1 MAPRNPLS
9 GVSVDRRRFLQ
20 FGAMGAGFLLA
31 GSALTACSA
40 DAASTGTVASS
51 LIIGTTTSINPLT
64 GLNSSYQTYQ
74 YNAFDSLVRMLA
86 DATEPVARIAAS
98 WTSIDDVT
106 TDFTIRDGVKF
117 HDGTTLTAEDV
128 AFSFTESIEKKFV
141 TASILTNIVSVTAI
155 DPSTVRVVTK
165 TPEPLLMNIVAQ
177 VFIVPKAAFVAAG
190 GADGFAMNPIGSG
203 PYKIASGFDIDT
215 SVTFEAFTDFWGT
228 PAATPTVELRYF
240 SDSSAMAA
248 AFESGQLSVAHE
260 LPGSALQTLAGNSDF
275 EVSAAFSGS
284 QNMMQFNT
292 AKAPFND
299 IRVRQAANAAIDSQG
314 LIDALTYGAGTKEDG
329 QLPIKSVFGY
339 TDTITTPEVDQD
351 KARKLLAEAGATGA
365 AITISGL
372 NLYKPLLE
380 AIGGQLAAVG
390 FKPTIQS
397 NEAAVWISQ
406 FREGTDADLFFRGAS
421 YTGVFDADR
430 PFSFVSS
437 GNRPMVSDPKWT
449 ELYAASRREL
459 DRDAREKKLIECSE
473 YIKEQSYILYTY
485 ARPSVGGV
493 TAGTKGIDF
502 STGIMLQFDQ
512 ATTIA

>member
-1 MAPRNPLS
+1 MAPRKPLS

-31 GSALTACSA
+31 GGALTGC
-40 DAASTGTVASS
+40 STGTESSGAVADR
-51 LIIGTTTSINPLT
+51 LVVGTTTSINPLT

-74 YNAFDSLVRMLA
+74 YNAFDSLVRLLA
-86 DATEPVARIAAS
+86 DASEPEARIATS
-98 WTSIDDVT
+98 WTSVDAVT
-106 TDFTIRDGVKF
+106 TDFVIRDGVKF
-117 HDGTTLTAEDV
+117 HDGTSLTAEDV
-128 AFSFTESIEKKFV
+128 AFSFTESIEKKFA
-141 TASILTNIVSVTAI
+141 TASILANIDSVVAV

-165 TPEPLLMNIVAQ
+165 TPEPLLMNILAQ
-177 VFIVPKAAFVAAG
+177 VFIVPRAAYLAAG
-190 GADGFAMNPIGSG
+190 GADGFAKNPIGSG
-203 PYKIASGFDIDT
+203 PYRIAPGFDIDN

-228 PAATPTVELRYF
+228 TAATPTVELRYF

-248 AFESGQLSVAHE
+248 AFESGQLSIAHE

-275 EVSAAFSGS
+275 EITSAFSGS

-299 IRVRQAANAAIDSQG
+299 IRVRRAANAAIDSQG
-314 LIDALTYGAGTKEDG
+314 LIDALTYGAGTPEAG

-339 TDTITTPEVDQD
+339 TDSITAPEFDKD
-351 KARKLLAEAGATGA
+351 KARKLLAEAGAEGVE
-365 AITISGL
+365 ITISGL

-390 FKPTIQS
+390 FKPTIQA

-406 FREGTDADLFFRGAS
+406 FREGTDADLFFRGTS

-437 GNRPMVSDPKWT
+437 GKRPMVSDPKWT
-449 ELYAASRREL
+449 ELYTASRQEL
-459 DRDAREKKLIECSE
+459 DRDAREKKLIACSE
-473 YIKEQSYILYTY
+473 YIKEQSYILFTY

-493 TAGTKGIDF
+493 TAGTKGVDF
-502 STGIMLQFDQ
+502 TTGIMLRFDQ
-512 ATTIA
+512 ATTTA